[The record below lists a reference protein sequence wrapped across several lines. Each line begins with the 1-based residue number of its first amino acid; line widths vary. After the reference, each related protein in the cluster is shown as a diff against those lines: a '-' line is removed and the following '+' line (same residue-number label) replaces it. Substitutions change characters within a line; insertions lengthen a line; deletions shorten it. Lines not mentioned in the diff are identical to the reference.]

1 MTPTIETI
9 LSYRSNRKFTD
20 QVIEA
25 SQFES
30 IGQTGILTGY
40 SLTIMLME
48 ANLII
53 LQDKGKH
60 FDPEVV
66 DAFLAIEDEFKAI
79 AAYYQDIKKVS

>member
-1 MTPTIETI
+1 
-9 LSYRSNRKFTD
+9 
-20 QVIEA
+20 
-25 SQFES
+25 
-30 IGQTGILTGY
+30 
-40 SLTIMLME
+40 MLME

-79 AAYYQDIKKVS
+79 ALIIRT